1 MPDRRPPARLKR
13 IYDAPSPEDGRRV
26 LVDRVWPR
34 GVSKE
39 RAELDLWCKDVA
51 PSTELRKWYGHDPE
65 KFEEFRSRYLAE
77 LKAPAAVAALADLAA
92 TQGPLTLLTASHA
105 VAISQAAVLVDLLN
119 G

>member
-1 MPDRRPPARLKR
+1 MSEHDTTLRIKR
-13 IYDAPSPEDGRRV
+13 VYDAPSPEDGRRV

-77 LKAPAAVAALADLAA
+77 LKAPAAAAALADLGA
-92 TQGPLTLLTASHA
+92 TRGPLTLLTASHA